1 MFVKTINSIKIKYK
15 QSFYFIHIRYNQYLP
30 MLYWALTG
38 GRRKARRSK
47 RSGGNICRA
56 DPGRCTDAGIF
67 GGGRSK
73 ARRSK
78 RTCRKRSGGRFPSC
92 ASHPDWCNGVVGA

>member
-1 MFVKTINSIKIKYK
+1 MDKFCDNYPTSCMG
-15 QSFYFIHIRYNQYLP
+15 R
-30 MLYWALTG
+30 

-56 DPGRCTDAGIF
+56 NPGCTDGAIM

-73 ARRSK
+73 AHRSK
-78 RTCRKRSGGRFPSC
+78 RTCRKRSGGNICRANPGRC
-92 ASHPDWCNGVVGA
+92 VDASGF